1 MKKVIYFIVPAVL
14 SYAITMFLL
23 WILLV
28 PMTGLFSEF
37 DIILFTFVSVATIIP
52 IAVMSAIYQVI
63 RAMIDKDYINRVS
76 QITTDSSPSE
86 VIEEIL
92 RTREVRNKYNSGDY
106 EGARRLQEHFEEID
120 ALKEI
125 AKNTRK

>member
-37 DIILFTFVSVATIIP
+37 DIILFTWIG
-52 IAVMSAIYQVI
+52 YNKL
-63 RAMIDKDYINRVS
+63 DKKEKD
-76 QITTDSSPSE
+76 
-86 VIEEIL
+86 
-92 RTREVRNKYNSGDY
+92 
-106 EGARRLQEHFEEID
+106 RL
-120 ALKEI
+120 
-125 AKNTRK
+125 

>member
-52 IAVMSAIYQVI
+52 IGVMSAIYQVI

>member
-52 IAVMSAIYQVI
+52 IGVMSAIYQVI

-106 EGARRLQEHFEEID
+106 EVARRLQEHFEEID

>member
-52 IAVMSAIYQVI
+52 IGVMSAIYQVI
-63 RAMIDKDYINRVS
+63 RAMIDKNYINRVS

>member
-1 MKKVIYFIVPAVL
+1 
-14 SYAITMFLL
+14 
-23 WILLV
+23 
-28 PMTGLFSEF
+28 MTGLFSEF

-52 IAVMSAIYQVI
+52 IGVMSAIYQVI